1 VYYVISKILLSAVIK
16 STIHDVLRVL
26 GPKNHDEAS
35 LRVHIFRSLFETFER
50 YGIVTVGSRE
60 SSGSSDSKVVH
71 SVIEF

>member
-1 VYYVISKILLSAVIK
+1 MVGVYVYYVISKILLSAVIK

-50 YGIVTVGSRE
+50 YDCNSRFE
-60 SSGSSDSKVVH
+60 R
-71 SVIEF
+71 IQRIQ